1 MADGTLAILAGG
13 GALPRIIANEAVSA
27 GRSVHILAIEGSFGA
42 WPDAPCPMTPVGMG
56 QVGRILETL
65 RRNDC
70 REMAIAGSVV
80 RPEIGKLK
88 LDFGALINLPR
99 LTGIMLGGDNHLL
112 TTVVKFF
119 ERRGIR
125 VVGVDE
131 VAPKLLAS
139 EGALGRVRPDA
150 QGQRDIARG
159 FEVARALGA
168 LDIGQAAVVDKGYVL
183 AVEAAEGTDVLLER
197 VAELRRKRNRL
208 GGRPRGVL
216 VKRVKPGQDRR
227 VDLPTIGPRT
237 VELAAAANLAGIGV
251 HAGGVILLEREKV
264 LLAADAAG
272 LFIAGVSD
280 GEP

>member
-13 GALPRIIANEAVSA
+13 GALPRIIANEAVAA

-42 WPDAPCPMTPVGMG
+42 WPDAPCAMTPVGMG

-65 RRNDC
+65 RTYDC
-70 REMAIAGSVV
+70 HEMAIAGSVV

-119 ERRGIR
+119 EKRGIR

-131 VAPKLLAS
+131 VAPKLLAA
-139 EGALGRVRPDA
+139 EGILGRIRPDA
-150 QGQRDIARG
+150 QGLRDVSRG

-183 AVEAAEGTDVLLER
+183 AVEAAEGTDALLER

-208 GGRPRGVL
+208 GGRRRGVL

-264 LLAADAAG
+264 LQAANAAG
-272 LFIAGVSD
+272 LFMAGVSD